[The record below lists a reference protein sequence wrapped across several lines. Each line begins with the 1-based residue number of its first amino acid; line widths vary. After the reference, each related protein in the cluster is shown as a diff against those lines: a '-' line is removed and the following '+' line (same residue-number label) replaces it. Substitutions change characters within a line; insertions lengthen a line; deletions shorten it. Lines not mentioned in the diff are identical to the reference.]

1 MKKDKEPSVK
11 KSVRIPT
18 DVVKEL
24 EQEAKE
30 KFNGNFSDTVVYR
43 VKHFESTLT
52 PAVMRTVQDLTNKAV
67 EAVKGTDPKM
77 AEEMQKEADLLWKS
91 LR

>member
-1 MKKDKEPSVK
+1 MKNKKQPSVK

-24 EQEAKE
+24 ELEAKE

-43 VKHFESTLT
+43 VKHFKNALT
-52 PAVMRTVQDLTNKAV
+52 PAVMRTVQNLTNKAV
-67 EAVKGTDPKM
+67 ETVKATNPKT

-91 LR
+91 LK

>member
-1 MKKDKEPSVK
+1 MKKEKEPSVK

-24 EQEAKE
+24 ELEAKE

-43 VKHFESTLT
+43 IKHFKSPLT
-52 PAVMRTVQDLTNKAV
+52 PAVMRKVQDLTNDAV
-67 EAVKGTDPKM
+67 GAVKETDPKK
-77 AEEMQKEADLLWKS
+77 AEEMQKEADDLWKF

>member
-1 MKKDKEPSVK
+1 MKSEKQPSVK

-24 EQEAKE
+24 ELEAKE

-43 VKHFESTLT
+43 VKHFENTLT
-52 PAVMRTVQDLTNKAV
+52 PAVMRKVQELTNKAV
-67 EAVKGTDPKM
+67 EAVKGTDPKT
-77 AEEMQKEADLLWKS
+77 AEEMQKEADILWKS